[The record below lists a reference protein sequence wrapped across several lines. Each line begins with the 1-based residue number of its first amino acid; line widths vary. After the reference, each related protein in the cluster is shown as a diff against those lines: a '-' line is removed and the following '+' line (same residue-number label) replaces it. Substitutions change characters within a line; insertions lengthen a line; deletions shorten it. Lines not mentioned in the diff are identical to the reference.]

1 MEIGDSVSVRGTTL
15 IGKIVDIFDPFYVCN
30 SDKEMFSVAIDRKD
44 NKNELVIFELTSLKK
59 VWDEYLKEV
68 KDNKIEINGELVS
81 LEDLCQVVTESDSIA
96 GLITQRFDFI
106 GSKQSCLDK
115 ISSTDI
121 KPEKGSHFSIA
132 VAKWWTTEKG
142 DLINGTSTLR

>member
-1 MEIGDSVSVRGTTL
+1 M
-15 IGKIVDIFDPFYVCN
+15 
-30 SDKEMFSVAIDRKD
+30 
-44 NKNELVIFELTSLKK
+44 
-59 VWDEYLKEV
+59 KEV

-96 GLITQRFDFI
+96 GLITQRFDSI

-121 KPEKGSHFSIA
+121 KPEHGSHFSIA
-132 VAKWWTTEKG
+132 VAKWWTIEKS
-142 DLINGTSTLR
+142 DV